1 MKDPNCDSLRHNSE
15 LIEQVV
21 VEDLMRM
28 TEKKQV
34 KPKKLMPETSNLEM
48 IQRRY
53 DLAMA
58 KLKRLLNLYAE
69 DSSDFYLD
77 SIEEAKNSLQSVSSQ
92 LEREKATMA
101 VTKDI
106 DDQNELLANLR
117 GNWPSMTMP
126 EKQRV
131 LRLCISSITIFDD
144 SIDVRYN
151 L

>member
-1 MKDPNCDSLRHNSE
+1 
-15 LIEQVV
+15 
-21 VEDLMRM
+21 
-28 TEKKQV
+28 
-34 KPKKLMPETSNLEM
+34 
-48 IQRRY
+48 
-53 DLAMA
+53 
-58 KLKRLLNLYAE
+58 
-69 DSSDFYLD
+69 
-77 SIEEAKNSLQSVSSQ
+77 
-92 LEREKATMA
+92 MA

>member
-69 DSSDFYLD
+69 DSSEFYLD
-77 SIEEAKNSLQSVSSQ
+77 SIEEAKNSLQSVAAQ

-131 LRLCISSITIFDD
+131 LRMCISSITIFDD
-144 SIDVRYN
+144 SIDVHYN